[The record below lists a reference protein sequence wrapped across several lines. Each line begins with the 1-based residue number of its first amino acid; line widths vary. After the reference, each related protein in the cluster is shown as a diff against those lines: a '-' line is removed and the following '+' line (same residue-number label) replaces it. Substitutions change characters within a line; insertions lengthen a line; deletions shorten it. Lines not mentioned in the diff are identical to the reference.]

1 MEIQASHISCGI
13 KQLWNLPGVPLTKT
27 GDKDWKAGLR
37 GVQKHFYITTQGCN
51 CPICREASMNGGG
64 RPTCR
69 FVIFSDAD
77 RYKNGINFA
86 QWLKDQKL
94 GTVTEV
100 CFGINPNT
108 ASQIRLWSWELPEYA
123 EFKAFMEAPDAAM
136 EKKAGE

>member
-13 KQLWNLPGVPLTKT
+13 KQLWNLAGTPVTKT
-27 GDKDWKAGLR
+27 GGKDWKAGLR
-37 GVQKHFYITTQGCN
+37 RVQKYFYTATQGCG
-51 CPICREASMNGGG
+51 CPQCREASMNEGA

-77 RYKNGINFA
+77 GYKNGINFA

-108 ASQIRLWSWELPEYA
+108 SSQIRLWSWELPEYK
-123 EFKAFMEAPDAAM
+123 EFKAFMEAQEVAM